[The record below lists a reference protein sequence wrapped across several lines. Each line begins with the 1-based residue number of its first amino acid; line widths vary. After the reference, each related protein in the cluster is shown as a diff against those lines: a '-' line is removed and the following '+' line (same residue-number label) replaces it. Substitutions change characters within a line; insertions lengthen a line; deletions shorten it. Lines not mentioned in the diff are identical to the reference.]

1 MAPLPY
7 QPPSTPLIQ
16 EPSPIIPSFPPS
28 QTTSFIPRK
37 LFLQLLAGTVGI
49 FILTVLFW
57 KLPQFLRFFTKA
69 RVLAGGNKPST
80 RYAKTWYGWVSAG
93 RHKARKRALRKFMA
107 RMRGWPSWG
116 SSKADFEWV
125 WWDPGPG
132 EHRKR
137 QDATRPRMSRW
148 ARWYDLA
155 IAEAMYSHMNP
166 PSPRS
171 SRASHHANSSSLVAT
186 GALSPLEAPP
196 SIPTPLRGPTRT
208 SSSLNDGF
216 GDIPPHSKFHR
227 RPQLKVTT
235 GPRPYTTPGGT
246 REFVP
251 RSKRLV
257 SGAFSCNTLGFMSA
271 TRSSPQNLSMP
282 CLSPKKPLCAQP
294 RIRSKATASFRDIRN
309 EGQVPNISPVFC
321 RSRKYQVW
329 SARMGLQTLDCIG
342 TRTRTL
348 PRVPPGSP
356 KSAILGSLSF
366 DSSVLEHEHQY
377 QQTSKMTSSSDIS
390 DFALGGEQQ
399 ICSGK
404 PLPVH
409 TDIAEGSS
417 RGGWHSLPLLG
428 GHRLHRPTL
437 MTWHEGSVS
446 DQQDSITRVRLQ
458 RQKPTTDVRKRHR
471 KRKSPHFVLQAKDW
485 SNWEVRLIYH
495 LDKKLAWEADQLTP
509 GQRPFHFALL
519 ANHWLNR
526 ETWIVYDPVSRV
538 NTEKRREWGD
548 PRFNVPYP
556 APAIAPTPKYPTSN
570 HRRAHTPAITSW
582 RDSVNQHRVVSGQK
596 PIMRAIELYESSAE
610 DPPDGKI
617 DPSCWVLRKPP
628 QGISLSARQKEEYYE
643 GGAGWQETLNDWQ
656 RIKRGYR
663 IRKAIYEGRV
673 NRNRAKEI
681 AYGITRC
688 YRQAT
693 LGLNRPF
700 SDSCVEGS
708 EVSIEGLS

>member
-16 EPSPIIPSFPPS
+16 EPSPIIPSFPAS

-57 KLPQFLRFFTKA
+57 KLPQFFRFFTKT
-69 RVLAGGNKPST
+69 RVLAGGNRPST
-80 RYAKTWYGWVSAG
+80 RYAKTWYGWVSAR

-107 RMRGWPSWG
+107 KIRAWPSWG

-125 WWDPGPG
+125 WWDPGPK
-132 EHRKR
+132 EHRTR
-137 QDATRPRMSRW
+137 QEARKPQMSRW

-155 IAEAMYSHMNP
+155 IAEAMYSHINP

-171 SRASHHANSSSLVAT
+171 TRASHHATSSSLVAT
-186 GALSPLEAPP
+186 GALSPLEAPHP
-196 SIPTPLRGPTRT
+196 IFTSVRGPTRT
-208 SSSLNDGF
+208 SSSLNEGF
-216 GDIPPHSKFHR
+216 GDLPPHSTFHR
-227 RPQLKVTT
+227 RPQLKIATD
-235 GPRPYTTPGGT
+235 PRPYTTPSST

-251 RSKRLV
+251 RSKCPV
-257 SGAFSCNTLGFMSA
+257 PGASSRNTIGFLNA

-282 CLSPKKPLCAQP
+282 CLSQQRPFPAQP
-294 RIRSKATASFRDIRN
+294 RICSKATASFRDIRS
-309 EGQVPNISPVFC
+309 ESLVPSISPVFR

-342 TRTRTL
+342 TRTCTL
-348 PRVPPGSP
+348 PNVPPGSP
-356 KSAILGSLSF
+356 NTM
-366 DSSVLEHEHQY
+366 LEREHQY
-377 QQTSKMTSSSDIS
+377 RQTSKMTSSSDIS
-390 DFALGGEQQ
+390 DLALGGEQQ
-399 ICSGK
+399 INAGK
-404 PLPVH
+404 LLSAH
-409 TDIAEGSS
+409 IDNGEGSS
-417 RGGWHSLPLLG
+417 RNGWHSLPLLG

-437 MTWHEGSVS
+437 LTWHKA
-446 DQQDSITRVRLQ
+446 RLQ
-458 RQKPTTDVRKRHR
+458 HQKSTTDIRKHHR
-471 KRKSPHFVLQAKDW
+471 KRRLPHFVLQAKDW
-485 SNWEVRLIYH
+485 SNWEVRLIHH
-495 LDKKLAWEADQLTP
+495 LDKKLAWVADQLTP

-538 NTEKRREWGD
+538 KTEKRREWGD

-556 APAIAPTPKYPTSN
+556 EPAIAPTPKYPRSN

-582 RDSVNQHRVVSGQK
+582 RESVNQHRVVSGQK
-596 PIMRAIELYESSAE
+596 PIMGAIELYESSAE

-628 QGISLSARQKEEYYE
+628 QGVSLSARQREEYYE

-693 LGLNRPF
+693 LGLKRPF
-700 SDSCVEGS
+700 SDCCVEGS